1 MMKHSSRQFGGY
13 FWGFGRQN
21 EKFSLIGACIRRN
34 FTPCIRTE
42 DEHKK
47 FLTKFNSFSLSRSP
61 YQFSLLLPYISN
73 DFSTE
78 NLGFNLA
85 ISYNWYFLSSHYLL
99 AWLCIDIM
107 RRKCL
112 LITPRTERV
121 NWSTGLMDFEK
132 KIPSKLKTKRNC
144 SANIP
149 HSQNAEKKPVINLTL
164 YTLTSNS
171 PYCSLHISKGA
182 NKEKLFSNQEL
193 LQLVIISFLLMT
205 LMCDSGMIL

>member
-85 ISYNWYFLSSHYLL
+85 ISYTWYFLSSHYLL

-164 YTLTSNS
+164 YTLTSVYKFS
-171 PYCSLHISKGA
+171 I
-182 NKEKLFSNQEL
+182 LFSTHFQR
-193 LQLVIISFLLMT
+193 
-205 LMCDSGMIL
+205 C

>member
-132 KIPSKLKTKRNC
+132 KFLWSLKRNEI
-144 SANIP
+144 AQQIFLIP
-149 HSQNAEKKPVINLTL
+149 KMQKKKPVISLTL